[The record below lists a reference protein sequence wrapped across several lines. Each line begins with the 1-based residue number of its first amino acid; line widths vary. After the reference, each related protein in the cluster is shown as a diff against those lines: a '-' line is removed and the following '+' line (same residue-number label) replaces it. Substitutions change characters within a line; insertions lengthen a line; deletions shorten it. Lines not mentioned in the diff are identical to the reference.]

1 MEKPNIAAKDIII
14 DKASIHY
21 KEAGRGNEILVFLHG
36 ITSSSE
42 EWIASLPKMT
52 KSFRAIAVDFPGHG
66 NSDTPEMDYS
76 VKTLSHFLIRFL
88 NALEIKKA
96 TLIGHSL
103 GGAVALQVAIQR
115 PKMVDKLV
123 LLAPGYAYPL
133 PKTAS
138 EKDLGFTKGSYWLL
152 FPITVREASEYAE
165 ILFAN
170 ANLKTDQEI
179 ARLLLSLSRET
190 EYATKKLMES
200 FLQTDGSIVNEIK
213 EIQHKTLLIWGEHDN
228 LTPMSLGFKMRN
240 DIKNSELVIFEKSG
254 HSPNFEEPKRFI
266 EETLSFIKRG
276 F

>member
-1 MEKPNIAAKDIII
+1 MEQPNIAAKDIII

-66 NSDTPEMDYS
+66 NSDTPQMDFS

-138 EKDLGFTKGSYWLL
+138 KKDLGFTKGSYWLL
-152 FPITVREASEYAE
+152 FPNTVREASEYAE

-179 ARLLLSLSRET
+179 ARLLLSLSRKT

-200 FLQTDGSIVNEIK
+200 FLHTDGSIVNDIK
-213 EIQHKTLLIWGEHDN
+213 EIQHKALLIWGEHDN
-228 LTPMSLGFKMRN
+228 LTPMSLGFKMKN

-266 EETLSFIKRG
+266 EETLSFIERG